1 VLAASAVLI
10 LQAIFL
16 NLPSAA
22 AIVFCGDGGAIVL
35 DTILMA
41 MFYAPRESGLCKSW
55 PALSLWKAA
64 SYAISTRLSFLTIG
78 RLIEPSASSFERMIT
93 SHLTRANGGLGA
105 S

>member
-55 PALSLWKAA
+55 
-64 SYAISTRLSFLTIG
+64 
-78 RLIEPSASSFERMIT
+78 
-93 SHLTRANGGLGA
+93 GLR
-105 S
+105 

>member
-1 VLAASAVLI
+1 LAGFLTWKAQRWRWVLAASAVLI

-41 MFYAPRESGLCKSW
+41 MFYAPRESALCKSW
-55 PALSLWKAA
+55 
-64 SYAISTRLSFLTIG
+64 
-78 RLIEPSASSFERMIT
+78 
-93 SHLTRANGGLGA
+93 GLR
-105 S
+105 